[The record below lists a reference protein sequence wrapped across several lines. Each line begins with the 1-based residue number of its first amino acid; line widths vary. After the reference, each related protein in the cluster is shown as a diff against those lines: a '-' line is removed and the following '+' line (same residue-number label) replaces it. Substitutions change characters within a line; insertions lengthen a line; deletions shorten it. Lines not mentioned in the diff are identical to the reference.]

1 MKRTAF
7 LLAGLTTVIAGCS
20 HQPSRSFD
28 VLDRSSEPLRS
39 RFNAA
44 SGKVRVLMLVSPT

>member
-1 MKRTAF
+1 MKRTGF
-7 LLAGLTTVIAGCS
+7 LLAGLTTIIAGCS
-20 HQPSRSFD
+20 HGSIRSFD